1 MNETQEKIQAVTELR
16 FAVSS
21 IEQALVRTR
30 AEYPQMVP
38 SLRST
43 FESCVDGLQHIGTAI
58 EELKLGLEQA
68 PTPSRVRI
76 DVQDLDGRQA
86 VLVSGGRLLA
96 RRSTNTD
103 PHGHTKGEKT
113 NGDASGK
120 TE

>member
-96 RRSTNTD
+96 HSVDQHRSTRAHEGRKNEWRR
-103 PHGHTKGEKT
+103 KRK
-113 NGDASGK
+113 N
-120 TE
+120 